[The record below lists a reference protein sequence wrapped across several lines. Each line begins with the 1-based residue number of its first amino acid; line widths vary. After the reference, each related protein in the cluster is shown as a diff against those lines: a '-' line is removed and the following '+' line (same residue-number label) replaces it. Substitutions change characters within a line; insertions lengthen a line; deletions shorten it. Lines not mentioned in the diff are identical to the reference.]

1 MLTENVRNGKLE
13 TFWSRVH
20 DPDSERDAL
29 INLAL
34 PAWLSFLLW
43 VLLLVR
49 PFNLL
54 VYYHYSQLSLYGFSW
69 VNPFAR
75 WDLSIAFAGQAVL
88 YYVGWR
94 AARRAS
100 GPDAWAIV
108 AWSALAF
115 AVALIFVYPLGSTDI
130 WGYIVHGRIVGIYH
144 ANPFVQ
150 VGYDYPKDPFFGY
163 MGWPG
168 ATSAYGSLWEM
179 LAGVT
184 ARLAGNSIVANVVA
198 FKLLSGLFLAGC
210 AALVTAILRAAPAGA
225 QPAGSGALPA
235 GRAGQGAGGRPLAAV
250 GATQPPGDRS
260 LAGFLLIAWNPMI
273 LYETLANRHND
284 VAMAFCILLA
294 AWALLRHRYTPAI
307 LALLAGT
314 LLKFIPALL
323 LSAAGL
329 IALRDLPGPRAPLAF
344 LSRDGPTRRA
354 AARPGL
360 EAVLGRPGGAGNGPP
375 PTAIHRVHLVRPLGL
390 AGARLGRRTGGLC
403 HQQGGRVAHCR
414 LCSVPRLPGLA
425 RPLVDQF

>member
-235 GRAGQGAGGRPLAAV
+235 GRAGQGRAGRRRQAAGRGWRYPAAGRPV
-250 GATQPPGDRS
+250 
-260 LAGFLLIAWNPMI
+260 AG
-273 LYETLANRHND
+273 
-284 VAMAFCILLA
+284 
-294 AWALLRHRYTPAI
+294 
-307 LALLAGT
+307 
-314 LLKFIPALL
+314 
-323 LSAAGL
+323 
-329 IALRDLPGPRAPLAF
+329 
-344 LSRDGPTRRA
+344 
-354 AARPGL
+354 
-360 EAVLGRPGGAGNGPP
+360 
-375 PTAIHRVHLVRPLGL
+375 
-390 AGARLGRRTGGLC
+390 
-403 HQQGGRVAHCR
+403 
-414 LCSVPRLPGLA
+414 RLPADRLEPDD
-425 RPLVDQF
+425 PL